1 MLYSTSQP
9 SRYVNVLSSLKSLN
23 KVWIFNSFLYI
34 KDAIHLESMSSMLV
48 LYINLQRLSL
58 LSAYNTIVID
68 IASAN
73 LKLMLFNCWQEDWS
87 SRVFMERLETKF
99 LAKCAD
105 NFHNIS
111 ITSMFKAPLCQ
122 YLLLLVLA
130 H

>member
-9 SRYVNVLSSLKSLN
+9 SRYVNVLSSLKSQN

-73 LKLMLFNCWQEDWS
+73 LKLMLFNC
-87 SRVFMERLETKF
+87 
-99 LAKCAD
+99 
-105 NFHNIS
+105 
-111 ITSMFKAPLCQ
+111 
-122 YLLLLVLA
+122 
-130 H
+130 